1 MNPATH
7 SDDGAAIPRRR
18 PLAGLAWQVLALL
31 AVALLTWLA
40 LRGYQD
46 PALMLDLANWQLC

>member
-7 SDDGAAIPRRR
+7 PDDGAAIPRRR
-18 PLAGLAWQVLALL
+18 ALAALVWQALALL
-31 AVALLTWLA
+31 VVAVLTWLA

-46 PALMLDLANWQLC
+46 PGLMLDLANWRLC

>member
-7 SDDGAAIPRRR
+7 PGDGAAIPRRR
-18 PLAGLAWQVLALL
+18 ALAGRVWQALALL

-46 PALMLDLANWQLC
+46 PGLMLDIANWQLC

>member
-1 MNPATH
+1 VTPATH
-7 SDDGAAIPRRR
+7 PGDGAVIPRRR
-18 PLAGLAWQVLALL
+18 AFAGLAWQVLALL

-46 PALMLDLANWQLC
+46 PAFMLELANWQLC